1 MKKIRIFETNLN
13 FKMKK
18 KPLILVVN
26 DDGYEAKGL
35 KNLVEV
41 ASKFGEV
48 LVVAPDGPRSG
59 MSHAITMHIPL
70 RIKKISEEN
79 GIRVYTTNGTPV
91 DCVKLA
97 QKVIL
102 KGEYPDLVLSGIN
115 HGSNSAISIL
125 YSGTMAA
132 ALEAAFENIPSIGFS
147 VQSYD
152 ADANFDLAN
161 QIAETVIQ
169 QVINDGLP
177 ERTCLNVNIPD
188 IPKEDCLGI
197 RVTRQAKGYWK
208 EDLVPYMDPYGK
220 EYYWLTGS
228 FLNLDDGEDT
238 DEWAL
243 SHKYASVHPV
253 HFDLTA
259 HHHLDYFK
267 KWETNII

>member
-1 MKKIRIFETNLN
+1 MNKR
-13 FKMKK
+13 
-18 KPLILVVN
+18 PLILVVN

-35 KNLVEV
+35 KNLIEV
-41 ASKFGEV
+41 AEKFGEV

-70 RIKKISEEN
+70 RIKKISEQQ
-79 GIRVYTTNGTPV
+79 GLSIYTTNGTPV

-132 ALEAAFENIPSIGFS
+132 ALEAAFENVPSIGFS
-147 VQSYD
+147 IQSYD
-152 ADANFDLAN
+152 PDADFEFAK
-161 QIAETVIQ
+161 VITEVLIKK
-169 QVINDGLP
+169 VITEGLP

-188 IPKEDCLGI
+188 IKTEDCKGI
-197 RVTRQAKGYWK
+197 KITRQAKGYWK
-208 EDLVPYMDPYGK
+208 EELMPYMDPYGK

-228 FLNLDDGEDT
+228 FLNLDEGEDT

-243 SHKYASVHPV
+243 SHNYVSVHPV
-253 HFDLTA
+253 QFDLTA
-259 HHHLDYFK
+259 HNHLDFFN
-267 KWETNII
+267 KWELTQK

>member
-1 MKKIRIFETNLN
+1 MNKR
-13 FKMKK
+13 
-18 KPLILVVN
+18 PLILVVN

-35 KNLVEV
+35 KNLIEV
-41 ASKFGEV
+41 AELFGDV

-70 RIKKISEEN
+70 RIKKISERL
-79 GIRVYTTNGTPV
+79 GLSIYTTNGTPV

-132 ALEAAFENIPSIGFS
+132 ALEAAFENVPSIGFS
-147 VQSYD
+147 TQSYD
-152 ADANFDLAN
+152 PNADFELSKE
-161 QIAETVIQ
+161 ICTILIKKVIEE
-169 QVINDGLP
+169 GLP

-188 IPKEDCLGI
+188 IKPEDCKGI
-197 RVTRQAKGYWK
+197 KITRQAKGYWK
-208 EDLVPYMDPYGK
+208 EELVPYMDPYGK

-228 FLNLDDGEDT
+228 FLNLDEGEDT

-243 SHKYASVHPV
+243 KNNFVSVHPV
-253 HFDLTA
+253 QFDLTA
-259 HHHLDYFK
+259 HSHLNLFK
-267 KWETNII
+267 KWESIQK

>member
-1 MKKIRIFETNLN
+1 MMNKR
-13 FKMKK
+13 
-18 KPLILVVN
+18 PLILVVN

-35 KNLVEV
+35 KSLIEV
-41 ASKFGEV
+41 AETFGDV

-70 RIKKISEEN
+70 RIKKISERK
-79 GIRVYTTNGTPV
+79 GFSLYTTNGTPV

-147 VQSYD
+147 TTSYD
-152 ADANFDLAN
+152 PDADFTFSKE
-161 QIAETVIQ
+161 IAAIIIKKVLTE
-169 QVINDGLP
+169 GLP
-177 ERTCLNVNIPD
+177 ERTCLNVNIPN
-188 IPKEDCLGI
+188 IHSADCRGI
-197 RVTRQAKGYWK
+197 KITRQAKGYWK
-208 EDLVPYMDPYGK
+208 EELVPYMDPNGK

-228 FLNLDDGEDT
+228 FLNLDDAEDT

-243 SHKYASVHPV
+243 KNNFVSVHPV
-253 HFDLTA
+253 QFDLTA
-259 HHHLDYFK
+259 HTHLNLFK
-267 KWETNII
+267 KWESIQK